1 MFGHLNAV
9 YILLASYRTDQLA
22 NQARLDQITD
32 EGVRIKQKP
41 GFFNRHEFQ
50 ESRFLGLMRIPST
63 RVTIAFL

>member
-22 NQARLDQITD
+22 NQARLDKITN

-41 GFFNRHEFQ
+41 GFFNRQSSKNPDFW
-50 ESRFLGLMRIPST
+50 
-63 RVTIAFL
+63 A